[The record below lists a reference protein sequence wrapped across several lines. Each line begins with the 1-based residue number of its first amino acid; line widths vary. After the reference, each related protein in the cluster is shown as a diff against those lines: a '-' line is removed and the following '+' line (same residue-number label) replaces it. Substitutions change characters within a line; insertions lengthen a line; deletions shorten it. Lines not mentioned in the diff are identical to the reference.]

1 MTDNKKFIRIFANH
15 FVKYLL
21 AFSVIFAV
29 SVMVF
34 FIAKNTIKDY
44 ILDQTRTQLE
54 EGALSIEETTQKMQ
68 LISQMMYQDSDF
80 ATLCNQG
87 SDYSPKN
94 LLQLRNCYSQLHSIS
109 NVGHYASYMFALFVK
124 NDFFLSNYQCS
135 NAFSKYY
142 GNYMV
147 GILDGDRIASS
158 KQLRALLLESYEK
171 GRSFVRFDSFQYT
184 VSSLEQLEEPIL
196 FLSNGSTSLNSVNHV
211 FCFLLNKE
219 LLIDSILT
227 AEFAQDGFLV
237 VQDLVSGSE
246 LLSHGQVPA
255 EIKSPGTIPN
265 AEMIENYYIMQ
276 VEQDALKWQITMGI
290 PADYISQKMLPVQN
304 TLIVCLLLG
313 IAGVL
318 ILTVCLSLSRY
329 LGFQQVLHSIPE
341 EDIVHPDSKY
351 VSDYK
356 LLSKN
361 MTNLSVQNQSYR
373 TQADVL
379 KLQNRAIMLEY
390 LIKKGENTPV
400 ERQAFAEYIG
410 KEPAVYCV
418 VMVRSFAAD
427 FDGNS
432 NTAVLEMLDYL
443 EKSGVRL
450 LGNVRSGISDELFLI
465 EFPSIQEA
473 DTSRLLPVFEEM
485 SQLISGKYACILH
498 IGISAV
504 ATDLGAISKC
514 YGQAKRIIQ
523 SLYMSENENIVQ
535 CYAPADSLQENP
547 ITLELMTH
555 LYTTLICGRYPE
567 AEKELNSIEEFY
579 KRMPYLYETCR
590 EQIFYSLKNLF
601 HTVVMYLNCEN
612 FQQQIPIYS
621 ESLRCGQIISA
632 YKAYAAWICDYIAQ
646 NKKSHNEGLKE
657 KILSIIHERYGDCE
671 LSAYGI
677 SQEVGITENYL
688 GKFVKEQTG
697 ESFSAYLLRIRIE
710 KAREYLER
718 TDYSNKEIAALT
730 GFASVNTFYRNF
742 QKLTGVSPKFYKE
755 KGARPE
761 RENQ

>member
-1 MTDNKKFIRIFANH
+1 MFKLFIAM
-15 FVKYLL
+15 LL
-21 AFSVIFAV
+21 AVLMVSCGAEPETVPEETQAAEETAAETEAPEPEYLFESFFDAKKALFEAEELAGQTDLYEEEGIQRFIAIKQEMNSILGTDAFDQAMAEKYYVRLTEAKKHLKYKQGDIPRVYIKTSGGQGWVDWDYRDCDIVIVSAEDEKYKVTEGSAEISLRGNSTAGAPKQPFNIRFEDKV
-29 SVMVF
+29 SVLGM
-34 FIAKNTIKDY
+34 D
-44 ILDQTRTQLE
+44 
-54 EGALSIEETTQKMQ
+54 
-68 LISQMMYQDSDF
+68 
-80 ATLCNQG
+80 
-87 SDYSPKN
+87 
-94 LLQLRNCYSQLHSIS
+94 
-109 NVGHYASYMFALFVK
+109 
-124 NDFFLSNYQCS
+124 
-135 NAFSKYY
+135 
-142 GNYMV
+142 
-147 GILDGDRIASS
+147 
-158 KQLRALLLESYEK
+158 K
-171 GRSFVRFDSFQYT
+171 GRRWAFLANLYDK
-184 VSSLEQLEEPIL
+184 SL
-196 FLSNGSTSLNSVNHV
+196 
-211 FCFLLNKE
+211 
-219 LLIDSILT
+219 
-227 AEFAQDGFLV
+227 
-237 VQDLVSGSE
+237 
-246 LLSHGQVPA
+246 
-255 EIKSPGTIPN
+255 
-265 AEMIENYYIMQ
+265 MRNY
-276 VEQDALKWQITMGI
+276 
-290 PADYISQKMLPVQN
+290 N
-304 TLIVCLLLG
+304 
-313 IAGVL
+313 
-318 ILTVCLSLSRY
+318 
-329 LGFQQVLHSIPE
+329 
-341 EDIVHPDSKY
+341 
-351 VSDYK
+351 
-356 LLSKN
+356 
-361 MTNLSVQNQSYR
+361 
-373 TQADVL
+373 
-379 KLQNRAIMLEY
+379 
-390 LIKKGENTPV
+390 
-400 ERQAFAEYIG
+400 
-410 KEPAVYCV
+410 
-418 VMVRSFAAD
+418 
-427 FDGNS
+427 
-432 NTAVLEMLDYL
+432 
-443 EKSGVRL
+443 
-450 LGNVRSGISDELFLI
+450 
-465 EFPSIQEA
+465 
-473 DTSRLLPVFEEM
+473 
-485 SQLISGKYACILH
+485 
-498 IGISAV
+498 GISAV